1 MDKERNSSYEETNEM
16 DTISCIGSNFTDW
29 GVNIS
34 SYAADETAVY
44 TLNPVT
50 VTATR
55 YEKKDVDIGATTQTF
70 TSKEIEQT
78 GADNMSVALQYLD
91 GVVTSGMGPN
101 GASVSSMTSKT
112 VIRGV
117 ENGTVVMINGT
128 PINWRG
134 MYNLENIPTT
144 NVERV
149 EVVRG
154 GGAVLYGSQATGG
167 VINII
172 TKKTLPNQVQAG
184 VGNKGRQDYQVSAN
198 AGKLSVSYN
207 YNKLGDIDQVSDY
220 STTFTPKGGKKV
232 PVHMQQNFRG
242 SEKND
247 FNVMYKFNDKFDV
260 LYNHNESTNHWAYGY
275 NGITNT
281 NYKDLNGKIRYARKY
296 ERDKDFLQLNF
307 NDLNGISGH
316 VFYNYNTLETNG
328 IDFYD
333 AYGAKQKS
341 PTTSYSK
348 EKNKTYGYD
357 IQKVWNHSPNQTF
370 LVGSSLIRE
379 TYESGNN
386 SYGRNIASIFGSWDR
401 KLSAKDSLTIGGR
414 GTWTAGGPMTF
425 HNFSGQ
431 AQILHK
437 LNDNQSLYVSA
448 GQSFVLPTLS
458 QMYARSEIGSSN
470 RIDGNPDLK
479 PQKGTHYEF
488 GWKME
493 TSNREYK
500 AALFSEKIKDNISFS
515 RYTKKNADGSSE
527 DAWYTVNEDFK
538 NKGLEL
544 SVRGT
549 ETNGV
554 AWHAC
559 LTLQDPETKQVTEK
573 TSAKRYWDR
582 SYGKVLLNGGI
593 SYEKDKWSTA
603 LNFTYL
609 ADRVKS
615 PTSSHSV
622 EIKPYLLTSLSA
634 KYSPNSRSDVIL
646 TVDNVLNR
654 HDVISHTSSDYFSTP
669 RNFILSYRYKF

>member
-1 MDKERNSSYEETNEM
+1 MKKQTKWTLSVALAA
-16 DTISCIGSNFTDW
+16 ISLTG

-34 SYAADETAVY
+34 SYAADGTAVY

-220 STTFTPKGGKKV
+220 STTFTPKGVKKV

-296 ERDKDFLQLNF
+296 ERDK
-307 NDLNGISGH
+307 
-316 VFYNYNTLETNG
+316 T
-328 IDFYD
+328 
-333 AYGAKQKS
+333 
-341 PTTSYSK
+341 
-348 EKNKTYGYD
+348 
-357 IQKVWNHSPNQTF
+357 
-370 LVGSSLIRE
+370 
-379 TYESGNN
+379 
-386 SYGRNIASIFGSWDR
+386 AS
-401 KLSAKDSLTIGGR
+401 
-414 GTWTAGGPMTF
+414 
-425 HNFSGQ
+425 
-431 AQILHK
+431 
-437 LNDNQSLYVSA
+437 
-448 GQSFVLPTLS
+448 
-458 QMYARSEIGSSN
+458 
-470 RIDGNPDLK
+470 
-479 PQKGTHYEF
+479 
-488 GWKME
+488 
-493 TSNREYK
+493 
-500 AALFSEKIKDNISFS
+500 
-515 RYTKKNADGSSE
+515 
-527 DAWYTVNEDFK
+527 
-538 NKGLEL
+538 
-544 SVRGT
+544 
-549 ETNGV
+549 
-554 AWHAC
+554 
-559 LTLQDPETKQVTEK
+559 
-573 TSAKRYWDR
+573 
-582 SYGKVLLNGGI
+582 
-593 SYEKDKWSTA
+593 
-603 LNFTYL
+603 
-609 ADRVKS
+609 
-615 PTSSHSV
+615 
-622 EIKPYLLTSLSA
+622 
-634 KYSPNSRSDVIL
+634 
-646 TVDNVLNR
+646 
-654 HDVISHTSSDYFSTP
+654 
-669 RNFILSYRYKF
+669 